1 MIELHLPFIPPTSN
15 HTQKNA
21 LMGKRI
27 IRYNT
32 STYNEF
38 KQRVG
43 GQIWKQIFK
52 SALFAYGGDEEE
64 EFRLFLASP
73 HKVTIN
79 IYSPKVLT
87 KKGEVSKTFG
97 DVDNFIKPL
106 LDAVYKPLGANDAL
120 IMQVTASKFQAD
132 NEATSI
138 FWEPLL

>member
-32 STYNEF
+32 STYNDF
-38 KQRVG
+38 KDRV
-43 GQIWKQIFK
+43 
-52 SALFAYGGDEEE
+52 ALAVGDEKLEA
-64 EFRLFLASP
+64 FTAFLAVP

-97 DVDNFIKPL
+97 DVDNFIKPM

-120 IMQVTASKFQAD
+120 VMKVTASKFQAD
-132 NEATSI
+132 IEATSI
-138 FWEPLL
+138 IWEPLL

>member
-1 MIELHLPFIPPTSN
+1 MIELYLPFIPPTSN

-32 STYNEF
+32 STYNDF
-38 KQRVG
+38 KDRV
-43 GQIWKQIFK
+43 IL
-52 SALFAYGGDEEE
+52 ALGNEKLEAFTA
-64 EFRLFLASP
+64 FLAVP

-79 IYSPKVLT
+79 IYSSKVLT

-106 LDAVYKPLGANDAL
+106 LDAVYKPLGANDAMV
-120 IMQVTASKFQAD
+120 MQVSASKFQAD
-132 NEATSI
+132 IEATTI
-138 FWEPLL
+138 IWEPLL

>member
-1 MIELHLPFIPPTSN
+1 MLELHLPFIPPTSN

-32 STYNEF
+32 TTYNDF
-38 KQRVG
+38 KDRV
-43 GQIWKQIFK
+43 
-52 SALFAYGGDEEE
+52 ALALGNRNLEAFTA
-64 EFRLFLASP
+64 FLAVP

-79 IYSPKVLT
+79 IYSSKVLT

-106 LDAVYKPLGANDAL
+106 LDAVYKPLNANDAL
-120 IMQVTASKFQAD
+120 VMQVTASKFQAD

>member
-32 STYNEF
+32 SNYNDF
-38 KQRVG
+38 KDRV
-43 GQIWKQIFK
+43 
-52 SALFAYGGDEEE
+52 ALALGNRNLEAFTA
-64 EFRLFLASP
+64 FLAVP

-106 LDAVYKPLGANDAL
+106 LDAVYKPLNANDAL
-120 IMQVTASKFQAD
+120 VMQVTANKFQSD